1 MFDQIR
7 HNSFTAPFGTMR
19 TIFILISNPLFRL
32 SRPSRFVLPFW
43 FSHCFLLN
51 RHKNPIYTRLFL
63 QRRVVFLCILDFK
76 TVETIKKVRNF
87 NFFCRTD
94 TKLHKSYSFLTQKN
108 TNFLV
113 EMCVFLRYN
122 STITKKHRGGHDNVR
137 IQGYHRGRE
146 RSVPSHNRRILPNGQ
161 RNYPR

>member
-1 MFDQIR
+1 
-7 HNSFTAPFGTMR
+7 MR
-19 TIFILISNPLFRL
+19 AIFILISNPLFRL

-63 QRRVVFLCILDFK
+63 RAGSFFYAFWISKRLKQL
-76 TVETIKKVRNF
+76 KKVRNF
-87 NFFCRTD
+87 NLFCRTD

-122 STITKKHRGGHDNVR
+122 STITKNTEEDITMSEYRVITADGNAQFRHTTA
-137 IQGYHRGRE
+137 E
-146 RSVPSHNRRILPNGQ
+146 FFPNGQ